1 MGAFRTYFNGLYNTY
16 LKAPLMEVQ
25 NRVYELKGALEGKL
39 SDVTERVGAL
49 SNQVAE
55 TGKGITT
62 GLVTVIK
69 ENAAALRSAAVTLSA
84 PIKDVADIMLGF
96 IPLYKVASTV
106 KALKEAHSK
115 EELDSIWD
123 AMDIVV
129 KENVLAVKAYN
140 AVSKELQAQGLGSPA
155 DLACGYIGEQIA
167 KAIWKIEAA
176 ALPNIIGWIDSFAG
190 SYNMPKSD
198 MESMKKLANSGE
210 FGLNAV
216 VNFMLG
222 VTLYPAVMSA
232 GEPAWVKMRQEA
244 YKKLP
249 VTLLD
254 PRTLVSL
261 KYKEYIPDGLYRDQ
275 FGKLGFSDEITGLL
289 EKDFLFYPAPVDF
302 IRFAVRETFKPKVVE
317 EYGYDNDFPDAMVP
331 YAKKAGMSEEWLKH
345 YWRAH
350 WEIPSPRQGYE
361 MLHRGVIGKESLEGL
376 LKIGDYAP
384 GWIQPLIDISYNPIT
399 RVDLRRLY
407 ADGVINES
415 RVYQGYL
422 ELGYSHENALLI
434 TAWVVKSTQVEDREL
449 TKAEVLKSF
458 RIDETSKEQ
467 TIKFLGLIGYSA
479 EDASFVISFEEH
491 QIYEEDRKEE
501 IETVIAELVAGKY
514 TVDEVKSRLGN
525 MDVSIKQ
532 SNKLIQK
539 AERIIRKRFTLP
551 SKDDCIRW
559 FKAGIIDEGVFIGK
573 MVALHYLDEDI
584 KRYVREVKEKK

>member
-1 MGAFRTYFNGLYNTY
+1 MGAFREYFNGLYNTY

-39 SDVTERVGAL
+39 DSVKNEIVG
-49 SNQVAE
+49 VGGKVVE
-55 TGKGITT
+55 TGTAITV
-62 GLVTVIK
+62 GLVTGLK
-69 ENAAALRSAAVTLSA
+69 DHAAALRSAAVEITA
-84 PIKDVADIMLGF
+84 PIKSIVDIMLGF
-96 IPLYKVASTV
+96 LPLYNVANTV

-115 EELDSIWD
+115 EELDSIWS

-129 KENVLAVKAYN
+129 RENVLAVKAYN
-140 AVSKELQAQGLGSPA
+140 AVSKELQAQGLGTPA
-155 DLACGYIGEQIA
+155 DVACGYIGEQIA

-176 ALPNIIGWIDSFAG
+176 ALPNIMSWIDSFAEG
-190 SYNMPKSD
+190 YNMPKTEVD
-198 MESMKKLANSGE
+198 SMKKLANAGE

-244 YKKLP
+244 YKALP

-275 FGKLGFSDEITGLL
+275 IGKLGFSTEITELL

-317 EYGYDNDFPDAMVP
+317 EYGYDNDFPSAMVP
-331 YAKKAGMSEEWLKH
+331 YAEKAGMSEEWLKH

-361 MLHRGVIGKESLEGL
+361 MLHRGVIDQSSLEGL

-407 ADGVINES
+407 ADGVIDEE

-422 ELGYSHENALLI
+422 ELGYSVENAGLI
-434 TAWVVKSTQVEDREL
+434 TTWVVKSTQVEDREL

-467 TIKFLGLIGYSA
+467 AIKFLGLIGYSE

-491 QIYEEDRKEE
+491 KMYEEDRKEE
-501 IETVIAELVAGKY
+501 IETVIAELIAGKY

-532 SNKLIQK
+532 SNSLIQK
-539 AERIIRKRFTLP
+539 AERIIRKRFTVP
-551 SKDDCIRW
+551 TKDDCIRW
-559 FKAGIIDEGVFIGK
+559 FKDDIIDEGVFISK

-584 KRYVREVKEKK
+584 KRFVEEVKGKK

>member
-1 MGAFRTYFNGLYNTY
+1 MGAFRDYFNGLYNTY

-39 SDVTERVGAL
+39 ESVKNEIVSVGGK
-49 SNQVAE
+49 VAE
-55 TGKGITT
+55 TGEKITI
-62 GLVTVIK
+62 GLVAVIK

-84 PIKDVADIMLGF
+84 PITSIVDIMLGF
-96 IPLYKVASTV
+96 IPLYKVANTV

-123 AMDIVV
+123 AMDVVV

-140 AVSKELQAQGLGSPA
+140 AVSKELQAQGLGTPA

-167 KAIWKIEAA
+167 KAIWKVEAA
-176 ALPNIIGWIDSFAG
+176 ALPNIIGWVDSFAEG
-190 SYNMPKSD
+190 YNMPKSD

-302 IRFAVRETFKPKVVE
+302 IRFAVRETFKPEVVK
-317 EYGYDNDFPDAMVP
+317 EYGYDNDFPSAMIP

-361 MLHRGVIGKESLEGL
+361 MLHRGVIDQSSLEGL

-407 ADGVINES
+407 ADGVIDEN
-415 RVYQGYL
+415 RVYNGYL
-422 ELGYSHENALLI
+422 ELGYSAENAELI

-467 TIKFLGLIGYSA
+467 AIKFLGLIGYSP
-479 EDASFVISFEEH
+479 EDAEFVISFEEH
-491 QIYEEDRKEE
+491 RIYQEEREEE
-501 IETVIAELVAGKY
+501 IETVIAELIAGKY
-514 TVDEVKSRLGN
+514 NVAEVKSRLGN

-532 SNKLIQK
+532 SNRLIQK
-539 AERIIRKRFTLP
+539 AERVIRKRVTLP
-551 SKDDCIRW
+551 SKADCLSW
-559 FKAGIIDEGVFIGK
+559 FKAGIIDEGVFTAK
-573 MVALHYLDEDI
+573 MAALYYAGEDI
-584 KRYVREVKEKK
+584 KRYVQEVKGKK

>member
-1 MGAFRTYFNGLYNTY
+1 
-16 LKAPLMEVQ
+16 
-25 NRVYELKGALEGKL
+25 LKGAIESKL
-39 SDVTERVGAL
+39 NSIVEKFVILTTQIG
-49 SNQVAE
+49 E
-55 TGKGITT
+55 TGNKITT
-62 GLVTVIK
+62 GIVAAMEV
-69 ENAAALRSAAVTLSA
+69 NASALRSALANVSA
-84 PIKDVADIMLGF
+84 PIKDIGDIILGF

-123 AMDIVV
+123 AMDVVV

-140 AVSKELQAQGLGSPA
+140 AVSKELQAQGLGTPA

-167 KAIWKIEAA
+167 KAVWKIEAA
-176 ALPNIIGWIDSFAG
+176 ALPNIMGWIDSFAEG
-190 SYNMPKSD
+190 YNMPKSEV
-198 MESMKKLANSGE
+198 ESMKKLANAGE

-254 PRTLVSL
+254 ARTLVSL
-261 KYKEYIPDGLYRDQ
+261 KYKKYIPDGLYRDQ
-275 FGKLGFSDEITGLL
+275 FGKLGFSDEMAGLL
-289 EKDFLFYPAPVDF
+289 EKDYLFYPAPVDF
-302 IRFAVRETFKPKVVE
+302 IRFAVRETFKPAVVQ
-317 EYGYDNDFPDAMVP
+317 EYGYDNDFPNAMIP
-331 YAKKAGMSEEWLKH
+331 YAEKAGMSEEWLKH

-361 MLHRGVIGKESLEGL
+361 MLHRGVIDQASLEGL

-407 ADGVINES
+407 ADAVIDEN
-415 RVYQGYL
+415 RVYTGYL
-422 ELGYSHENALLI
+422 ELGYSAENAELI

-467 TIKFLGLIGYSA
+467 AIKFLGLIGYST
-479 EDASFVISFEEH
+479 EDAAFVISFEEH
-491 QIYEEDRKEE
+491 RIYEEDRKEE
-501 IETVIAELVAGKY
+501 IETVIAELIAGKY

-532 SNKLIQK
+532 SNKLIQQ
-539 AERIIRKRFTLP
+539 AERIIRKRFTAP
-551 SKDDCIRW
+551 SKDDCMRW
-559 FKAGIIDEGVFIGK
+559 FKAGIIDEGVFTGK

-584 KRYVREVKEKK
+584 KRYVQEVKGKR

>member
-1 MGAFRTYFNGLYNTY
+1 
-16 LKAPLMEVQ
+16 MEVQ
-25 NRVYELKGALEGKL
+25 NRVYELKEALEGKL
-39 SDVTERVGAL
+39 ESVKNEIVGVG
-49 SNQVAE
+49 SKVSE
-55 TGKGITT
+55 TGEKITS

-69 ENAAALRSAAVTLSA
+69 ENAASLRSAAVTLSA

-96 IPLYKVASTV
+96 IPLYKVASTI
-106 KALKEAHSK
+106 KTLKEAHSK

-140 AVSKELQAQGLGSPA
+140 AVSKELQAQGLGTPA

-167 KAIWKIEAA
+167 KAIWKVEAV
-176 ALPNIIGWIDSFAG
+176 ALPNIIGWIDSFAEG
-190 SYNMPKSD
+190 YNMPKTD

-254 PRTLVSL
+254 ARTLVSL

-275 FGKLGFSDEITGLL
+275 FGKLGFSEEIAGLL

-302 IRFAVRETFKPKVVE
+302 IRFAVRETFKPDVVK
-317 EYGYDNDFPDAMVP
+317 EYGYDNDFPSAMIP

-361 MLHRGVIGKESLEGL
+361 MLHRGVIDQSSLEGL

-407 ADGVINES
+407 ADGVIDEA
-415 RVYQGYL
+415 RVYNGYL
-422 ELGYSHENALLI
+422 ELGYSAENAGLI

-467 TIKFLGLIGYSA
+467 AIKFLGLIGYSP
-479 EDASFVISFEEH
+479 EDAEFVISFEEH
-491 QIYEEDRKEE
+491 RIYQEEREEE
-501 IETVIAELVAGKY
+501 IETVIAELIAGKY
-514 TVDEVKSRLGN
+514 NVAEVKTRLGN

-532 SNKLIQK
+532 SNRLIQK
-539 AERIIRKRFTLP
+539 AERVIRKRVTLP
-551 SKDDCIRW
+551 SKADCLSW
-559 FKAGIIDEGVFIGK
+559 FKAGIIDEGVFTTK
-573 MVALHYLDEDI
+573 MAALYYAAEDI
-584 KRYVREVKEKK
+584 KRYVEEVKGKK

>member
-1 MGAFRTYFNGLYNTY
+1 MGAFRDYFNGLYSTY
-16 LKAPLMEVQ
+16 LKTPI
-25 NRVYELKGALEGKL
+25 EGVKASVFTVRDVV
-39 SDVTERVGAL
+39 SDKFNMVDQTLVAFITKVG
-49 SNQVAE
+49 E
-55 TGKGITT
+55 TGTAIVTGIVAAMVEQT
-62 GLVTVIK
+62 
-69 ENAAALRSAAVTLSA
+69 AALRSAAVTITA

-115 EELDSIWD
+115 EELDSIWA
-123 AMDIVV
+123 AMDVVV

-140 AVSKELQAQGLGSPA
+140 AVSKELEAQGLGTPA

-176 ALPNIIGWIDSFAG
+176 ALPNIMEWIDSFAEG
-190 SYNMPKSD
+190 YNMPKSD
-198 MESMKKLANSGE
+198 MESMKKLANAGE

-244 YKKLP
+244 YKALP

-261 KYKEYIPDGLYRDQ
+261 KYKEYIPDGLYKDQ
-275 FGKLGFSDEITGLL
+275 LGKLGFAPEITELL
-289 EKDFLFYPAPVDF
+289 EKDYLFYPAPVDF
-302 IRFAVRETFKPKVVE
+302 IRFAVRETFKPGVVA

-331 YAKKAGMSEEWLKH
+331 YAEKAGMSEEWLKH

-361 MLHRGVIGKESLEGL
+361 MLHRGVIDKGKLEGL

-407 ADGVINES
+407 ADGVIDEA
-415 RVYQGYL
+415 RVYSGYL
-422 ELGYSHENALLI
+422 DLGYSDANAKLI
-434 TAWVVKSTQVEDREL
+434 TEWVVKSTQVEDREL
-449 TKAEVLKSF
+449 TKAEILKSF
-458 RIDETSKEQ
+458 RIDETSKDQ
-467 TIKFLGLIGYSA
+467 AIKFLGLIGYSK
-479 EDASFVISFEEH
+479 EDAEFVISFEEH
-491 QIYEEDRKEE
+491 KIYEEDRKEE
-501 IETVIAELVAGKY
+501 IETVIAELIAGKY
-514 TVDEVKSRLGN
+514 TVDEVKTRLGN

-532 SNKLIQK
+532 ANSLIQK
-539 AERIIRKRFTLP
+539 AERIIRKRFTVP
-551 SKDDCIRW
+551 SKDDSIRW
-559 FKAGIIDEGVFIGK
+559 FKADIIDEGEFISK

-584 KRYVREVKEKK
+584 KRFVEEVKGKK

>member
-1 MGAFRTYFNGLYNTY
+1 M
-16 LKAPLMEVQ
+16 
-25 NRVYELKGALEGKL
+25 
-39 SDVTERVGAL
+39 DV
-49 SNQVAE
+49 
-55 TGKGITT
+55 
-62 GLVTVIK
+62 
-69 ENAAALRSAAVTLSA
+69 
-84 PIKDVADIMLGF
+84 
-96 IPLYKVASTV
+96 
-106 KALKEAHSK
+106 
-115 EELDSIWD
+115 
-123 AMDIVV
+123 VV

-140 AVSKELQAQGLGSPA
+140 AVSKELQAQGLGTPA

-167 KAIWKIEAA
+167 KAIWKVEAV
-176 ALPNIIGWIDSFAG
+176 ALPNIIGWIDSFAEG
-190 SYNMPKSD
+190 YNMPKSD

-302 IRFAVRETFKPKVVE
+302 IRFAVRETFKPEVVK
-317 EYGYDNDFPDAMVP
+317 EYGYDNDFPSAMIP

-361 MLHRGVIGKESLEGL
+361 MLHRGVIDQSSLEGL

-407 ADGVINES
+407 ADGVIDEN
-415 RVYQGYL
+415 RVYNGYL
-422 ELGYSHENALLI
+422 ELGYSAENAELI

-467 TIKFLGLIGYSA
+467 AIKFLGLIGYSP
-479 EDASFVISFEEH
+479 EDAEFVISFEEH
-491 QIYEEDRKEE
+491 RIYQEEREEE
-501 IETVIAELVAGKY
+501 IETVIAELIAGKY
-514 TVDEVKSRLGN
+514 NVAEVKSRLGN

-532 SNKLIQK
+532 SNRLIQK
-539 AERIIRKRFTLP
+539 AERVIRKRVTLP
-551 SKDDCIRW
+551 SKADCLSW
-559 FKAGIIDEGVFIGK
+559 FKAGIIDEGVFTAK
-573 MVALHYLDEDI
+573 MAALYYAGEDI
-584 KRYVREVKEKK
+584 KRYVQEVKGKK

>member
-1 MGAFRTYFNGLYNTY
+1 MGAFREYFNGLYNTY
-16 LKAPLMEVQ
+16 LKGPLMEVQ

-39 SDVTERVGAL
+39 ESVKNELVGVGVKV
-49 SNQVAE
+49 SE
-55 TGKGITT
+55 TGTGIVT
-62 GLVTVIK
+62 GIVAAMK
-69 ENAAALRSAAVTLSA
+69 EHAAALRSAAETLSG

-140 AVSKELQAQGLGSPA
+140 AVSKELQAQGLGTPA

-176 ALPNIIGWIDSFAG
+176 ALPNIIEWIDSFAEG
-190 SYNMPKSD
+190 YNMPEADK
-198 MESMKKLANSGE
+198 ESMKKLANAGE

-232 GEPAWVKMRQEA
+232 GEPAWVKLRQEA

-261 KYKEYIPDGLYRDQ
+261 KYKEYIPDGLYREQ
-275 FGKLGFSDEITGLL
+275 FGKLGFSDEIAGLL
-289 EKDFLFYPAPVDF
+289 EKDYLFYPAPVDF

-331 YAKKAGMSEEWLKH
+331 YAEKSGMSEEWLKH

-361 MLHRGVIGKESLEGL
+361 MLHRGVIDQDSLEGL

-407 ADGVINES
+407 ADGVIDEA
-415 RVYQGYL
+415 RVYSGYL
-422 ELGYSHENALLI
+422 ELGYSAENAGLI

-449 TKAEVLKSF
+449 TKAEILKSF

-467 TIKFLGLIGYSA
+467 AIKFMGIIGYSE
-479 EDASFVISFEEH
+479 EDAEFVISFEEH
-491 QIYEEDRKEE
+491 KIYQEDREEE
-501 IETVIAELVAGKY
+501 IETVIAELIAGKY

-539 AERIIRKRFTLP
+539 AERLIRKRFTLP
-551 SKDDCIRW
+551 SKGDCIAW
-559 FKAGIIDEGVFIGK
+559 LKADIIDEGVFTGK

-584 KRYVREVKEKK
+584 KRYVEEVKGKK

>member
-1 MGAFRTYFNGLYNTY
+1 
-16 LKAPLMEVQ
+16 MEVQ
-25 NRVYELKGALEGKL
+25 NRVYELKEALEGKL
-39 SDVTERVGAL
+39 ESVKNEIVGVG
-49 SNQVAE
+49 SKVSE
-55 TGKGITT
+55 TGEKITS

-69 ENAAALRSAAVTLSA
+69 ENAASLRSAAVTLSA

-96 IPLYKVASTV
+96 IPLYKVASTI
-106 KALKEAHSK
+106 KTLKEAHSK

-140 AVSKELQAQGLGSPA
+140 AVSKELQAQGLGTPA

-167 KAIWKIEAA
+167 KAIWKVEAV
-176 ALPNIIGWIDSFAG
+176 ALPNIIGWIDSFAEG
-190 SYNMPKSD
+190 YNMPKTD

-254 PRTLVSL
+254 ARTLVSL

-275 FGKLGFSDEITGLL
+275 FGKLGFSEEIAGLL

-302 IRFAVRETFKPKVVE
+302 IRFAVRETFKPDVVK
-317 EYGYDNDFPDAMVP
+317 EYGYDNDFPSAMIP

-361 MLHRGVIGKESLEGL
+361 MLHRGVIDQSSLEGL

-407 ADGVINES
+407 ADGVIDEA
-415 RVYQGYL
+415 RVYNGYL
-422 ELGYSHENALLI
+422 ELGYSAENAGLI

-467 TIKFLGLIGYSA
+467 AIKFLGLIGYSP
-479 EDASFVISFEEH
+479 EDAEFVISFEEH
-491 QIYEEDRKEE
+491 RIYQEEREEE
-501 IETVIAELVAGKY
+501 IETVIAELIAGKY
-514 TVDEVKSRLGN
+514 NVAEVKTRLGN

-532 SNKLIQK
+532 SNRLIQK
-539 AERIIRKRFTLP
+539 AERVIRKRVTLP
-551 SKDDCIRW
+551 SKADCLSW
-559 FKAGIIDEGVFIGK
+559 FKAGIIDEGVFTTK
-573 MVALHYLDEDI
+573 MADI
-584 KRYVREVKEKK
+584 KRYVEEVKGKK